1 MPGTY
6 HKGAI
11 NAHHM
16 LHYTVPSCY
25 SHMYSKSTQTV
36 QTSANDKISTKSD
49 PGSHPDFQINPDTDP
64 DVCQICPKWCGCVIL
79 SSRSCHQ
86 VRYKSAVDC
95 VINANKC
102 PKIPHSEMVN

>member
-64 DVCQICPKWCGCVIL
+64 DVCQICP
-79 SSRSCHQ
+79 
-86 VRYKSAVDC
+86 
-95 VINANKC
+95 
-102 PKIPHSEMVN
+102 EMVWMRYLVKSVMSPSTVQIGR